1 MIRSIPSSMQCFL
14 GIIGIAL
21 IRWISLQAKTTFF
34 VGQNLDAKNYTYFDT
49 ERVSYTTYGPNST
62 KPSKEAPNAKE
73 SFSPSLLIARP
84 EPPSPRL
91 RVRPSAPPALGFEPF
106 AFGPR
111 PIPWIG
117 VWRHSGDR
125 HPALSSWWPPQLGN
139 GNSGRGKPQ
148 APRRPSA
155 STPASVRRRPPPVI
169 IRTVQQR
176 LVVATACWG
185 SAKWRWQ
192 L

>member
-1 MIRSIPSSMQCFL
+1 M
-14 GIIGIAL
+14 
-21 IRWISLQAKTTFF
+21 
-34 VGQNLDAKNYTYFDT
+34 GQNLDAKNYTYFDT

-111 PIPWIG
+111 PSPYPLD
-117 VWRHSGDR
+117 RRLAALRRPASGSLPDDLPNSATVTPAGAGR
-125 HPALSSWWPPQLGN
+125 KPLVVPVPALQHQCEGGRHRLLFAPF
-139 GNSGRGKPQ
+139 NS
-148 APRRPSA
+148 
-155 STPASVRRRPPPVI
+155 TW
-169 IRTVQQR
+169 
-176 LVVATACWG
+176 L
-185 SAKWRWQ
+185 
-192 L
+192 